1 MACVDLTSGDQRLP
15 APEATTVA
23 ERWSR
28 LRRHLALWVLQ
39 SSIAMFY
46 IGAGYAKLTQP
57 HDMLSLLMTWP
68 ARVTLDLVHTL
79 GWIEISLAV
88 GLLTPLLSWSRF
100 RIVLIAAAGGLML
113 DASAMLLFHATQG
126 QLLLSAI
133 NGGLCLM
140 SLIVILGRSRA
151 LVARIPS

>member
-1 MACVDLTSGDQRLP
+1 
-15 APEATTVA
+15 
-23 ERWSR
+23 
-28 LRRHLALWVLQ
+28 
-39 SSIAMFY
+39 MFY
-46 IGAGYAKLTQP
+46 IGAGYAKLTQS

-100 RIVLIAAAGGLML
+100 RIVLIVAAGGLML

-133 NGGLCLM
+133 NGSLCLM
-140 SLIVILGRSRA
+140 SLTVLLGRRRV
-151 LVARIPS
+151 LVSKIPS